1 MKTIK
6 IHIDKKKRIKDM
18 FSRTMVQQKPKVES
32 NKKLY
37 NRKDKSYKEYY
48 SE

>member
-1 MKTIK
+1 MKKFVIK
-6 IHIDKKKRIKDM
+6 LSRIQRIKNL

>member
-6 IHIDKKKRIKDM
+6 IRLNRKDNIKSM
-18 FSRTMVQQKPKVES
+18 FSRTIIQQKSKIQS

-37 NRKDKSYKEYY
+37 NRQKEKY
-48 SE
+48 EKV

>member
-1 MKTIK
+1 MKKFVIK
-6 IHIDKKKRIKDM
+6 LSRIQRIKNL
-18 FSRTMVQQKPKVES
+18 FSRTIIQQKSKVES